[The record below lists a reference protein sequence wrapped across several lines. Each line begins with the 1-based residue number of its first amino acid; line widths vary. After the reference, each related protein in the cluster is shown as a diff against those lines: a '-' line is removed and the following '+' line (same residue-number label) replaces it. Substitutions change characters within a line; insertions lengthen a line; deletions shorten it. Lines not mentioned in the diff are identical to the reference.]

1 MKRFPARFQLLTLA
15 LLALLGALWL
25 GWQAPARAFTPRSYD
40 QLEFGPLPEIRIPAF
55 ERYQLANGLV
65 VYLME
70 NHELP
75 LVSGTATFRTGS
87 RFEPAAQVGLAS
99 LTGEAMRLGGTTTLN
114 PDALNEALEQRAA
127 SIETSIDT
135 TTGSATFEALV
146 DDTEAVF
153 RLFADVIQR
162 PGFAPDQIDLL
173 KRQYRGSID
182 RRNDNP
188 DEIASR
194 EFDKLVYGADSPYG
208 RTMEYTTL
216 EAIDRKAIQA
226 FYQAS
231 IRPER
236 TILGLVGDF
245 QPDQMKALIAQYF
258 GAWGGHGDPLP
269 VSPLPAVQQAKT
281 GVFAIEQPQLTQSY
295 VQMGHLGGQLKDPA
309 HGALS
314 VLNEVLNGFS
324 GRLFNQVRSRQGL
337 AYSVYAFWSPRYD
350 YPGLFVGGGETRSAT
365 TVAFI
370 RAVKSEI
377 DQILHRQI
385 SADELARA
393 KDSVLNSFV
402 FNFQSPEQ
410 TLARLIRNEYYGYP
424 ADFIFQFQEQVRKT
438 TTAEVLAAAQT
449 HLKPDQMVILV
460 VGNPADI
467 NPGLA
472 TLAPDQ
478 PVTTIDL
485 AT

>member
-1 MKRFPARFQLLTLA
+1 MKRLPARFQLLTLA
-15 LLALLGALWL
+15 LLALAATLWL
-25 GWQAPARAFTPRSYD
+25 GWQAPARALTPRSYD

-70 NHELP
+70 DHELP

-87 RFEPAAQVGLAS
+87 RFEPVEQVGLANI
-99 LTGEAMRLGGTTTLN
+99 TGQAMRLGGTTTLK

-127 SIETSIDT
+127 SIETSIET
-135 TTGSATFEALV
+135 TAGSASFEALV

-153 RLFADVIQR
+153 SLFADVIQR

-173 KRQYRGSID
+173 KGQYRGSIA

-194 EFDKLVYGADSPYG
+194 EFEKLVYGADSPYA
-208 RTMEYTTL
+208 RTMEYGTL
-216 EAIDRKAIQA
+216 EAIDRQAIQA

-231 IRPER
+231 IRPEQ

-245 QPDQMKALIAQYF
+245 QVEPMKALIDEYF
-258 GAWGGHGDPLP
+258 GAWRGHGNPLA
-269 VSPLPAVQQAKT
+269 VSPLPAVQQEKT

-295 VQMGHLGGQLKDPA
+295 VQMGHLGGQLNDPA
-309 HGALS
+309 YGALS

-337 AYSVYAFWSPRYD
+337 AYSVYAVWSPRHD

-370 RAVKSEI
+370 RAVESEI
-377 DQILHRQI
+377 DQLRHAQI
-385 SADELARA
+385 SDNELARA
-393 KDSVLNSFV
+393 KDAVLNSFV
-402 FNFQSPEQ
+402 FNFQSPDQ

-424 ADFIFQFQEQVRKT
+424 ADFIFQFQDQVRNT
-438 TTAEVLAAAQT
+438 TTAEVLAAAQS

-467 NPGLA
+467 DPSLA
-472 TLAPDQ
+472 TLSPDQ
-478 PVTTIDL
+478 PVTTVDL
-485 AT
+485 TT

>member
-1 MKRFPARFQLLTLA
+1 
-15 LLALLGALWL
+15 
-25 GWQAPARAFTPRSYD
+25 
-40 QLEFGPLPEIRIPAF
+40 
-55 ERYQLANGLV
+55 
-65 VYLME
+65 
-70 NHELP
+70 
-75 LVSGTATFRTGS
+75 
-87 RFEPAAQVGLAS
+87 
-99 LTGEAMRLGGTTTLN
+99 
-114 PDALNEALEQRAA
+114 
-127 SIETSIDT
+127 
-135 TTGSATFEALV
+135 V

-173 KRQYRGSID
+173 KRQYRGSIA

-194 EFDKLVYGADSPYG
+194 EFEKLVYGADSPYG
-208 RTMEYTTL
+208 RTMEYATL
-216 EAIDRKAIQA
+216 EAIDRQAIQA

-231 IRPER
+231 IRPEQ

-245 QPDQMKALIAQYF
+245 QVDQMKTLIDQYF
-258 GAWGGHGDPLP
+258 GAWRGGGNPLS
-269 VSPLPAVQQAKT
+269 VSPLPAVEQAKT

-295 VQMGHLGGQLKDPA
+295 VQMGHLGGQLNDPA

-337 AYSVYAFWSPRYD
+337 AYSVYAVWSPRYD

-370 RAVKSEI
+370 RAVEAEI
-377 DQILHRQI
+377 DQLRHGRI

-393 KDSVLNSFV
+393 KDAVLNSFV
-402 FNFQSPEQ
+402 FNFQSPNQ

-424 ADFIFQFQEQVRKT
+424 ADFIFQFQEQVRST
-438 TTAEVLAAAQT
+438 TTTEVLAAAQT
-449 HLKPDQMVILV
+449 HLKPGQMVVLV

-467 NPGLA
+467 DPGLA
-472 TLAPDQ
+472 TLFPDR
-478 PVTTIDL
+478 PVTTLDL
-485 AT
+485 ST